1 MNYTYDEY
9 CRIIGDL
16 YLSANHQKVQCQ
28 KIIEQLNEQI
38 ANLLKDNREL
48 REKCCT
54 VCSFD
59 NQLVLVYEPSPQDKV
74 KAHAIYLTEYRRAE
88 LLGAPKEEDILLQIK
103 IRGMWNDILQSELD
117 SIPKSI
123 EELKVEL
130 YNAYFQF
137 KRRDNIKK

>member
-48 REKCCT
+48 REKCT
-54 VCSFD
+54 SQ
-59 NQLVLVYEPSPQDKV
+59 NEKTS
-74 KAHAIYLTEYRRAE
+74 
-88 LLGAPKEEDILLQIK
+88 
-103 IRGMWNDILQSELD
+103 
-117 SIPKSI
+117 
-123 EELKVEL
+123 
-130 YNAYFQF
+130 
-137 KRRDNIKK
+137 